1 MALLFPPPPPFCLST
16 RTLKYAVSPA
26 RKRRLKRQEWNIFH
40 DRNVRHAPC
49 FRGSDGNVHHSESWT
64 PAKPPQNSPAT
75 RHPLLQSPGGNT
87 EREGGR
93 RGSGHAL
100 PTGTCDSVWH
110 RSLISSEVSPCAEVA
125 EAGRKWLRMDEGVRT
140 HYALTDAPESCR
152 QARARLV
159 FPVVRGAAASGHGL
173 PFNQTLS
180 FLLTLPAVSAAW
192 HILKLWLSSA
202 HTLSAFVTWC
212 LCASVRVAAVVAHP
226 FYVCCFAYV
235 THFCYSVVYGLYDV
249 MPLCCSIMF
258 VNMYHFVG
266 VSWTVVIEF
275 NVVLSLNWIFSF
287 WWGFFFLFRCAQL
300 QIHILFILRFI
311 ELCIVYH
318 LLIILQINIFLSL

>member
-1 MALLFPPPPPFCLST
+1 MSVTLRVFAALMETSITQSLGRLLNPPKTHPPPG
-16 RTLKYAVSPA
+16 TLCFKA
-26 RKRRLKRQEWNIFH
+26 QE
-40 DRNVRHAPC
+40 
-49 FRGSDGNVHHSESWT
+49 ET
-64 PAKPPQNSPAT
+64 Q
-75 RHPLLQSPGGNT
+75 
-87 EREGGR
+87 REGGR
-93 RGSGHAL
+93 RGFGHAL
-100 PTGTCDSVWH
+100 PTGTCDSAWH

-140 HYALTDAPESCR
+140 HYALTDASESCR

-159 FPVVRGAAASGHGL
+159 FPVVRDAAASGHGL

-212 LCASVRVAAVVAHP
+212 LCASVRVAAVFAHP
-226 FYVCCFAYV
+226 FYVCCFAYM
-235 THFCYSVVYGLYDV
+235 THFC
-249 MPLCCSIMF
+249 C
-258 VNMYHFVG
+258 
-266 VSWTVVIEF
+266 WTVVIKW

-287 WWGFFFLFRCAQL
+287 WCFVFFFCSVVLSCKYTAYLFCV
-300 QIHILFILRFI
+300 FI